1 MRLYGLRAV
10 FYFLIMI
17 VVLVVSVLTMPQK
30 ALAQTSQPNIIFVL
44 VDDMDADT
52 INIILTKLMSGLSL
66 NTFKICLVC

>member
-17 VVLVVSVLTMPQK
+17 VVLVFSVLTMPQK